1 MDHTRCN
8 STVAIHTF
16 VSINWYNSLRNL
28 TFSVYFQNE
37 KNIFVVLTEVRGSP
51 GIKQNTETFFKGTLG
66 DYIEKKIML
75 CKFLNFSL
83 FCFYVKD
90 NK

>member
-37 KNIFVVLTEVRGSP
+37 KNIFVVLTEVRG
-51 GIKQNTETFFKGTLG
+51 IKQNTETCFKSTLG
-66 DYIEKKIML
+66 DYIEKK
-75 CKFLNFSL
+75 K
-83 FCFYVKD
+83 YVM
-90 NK
+90 